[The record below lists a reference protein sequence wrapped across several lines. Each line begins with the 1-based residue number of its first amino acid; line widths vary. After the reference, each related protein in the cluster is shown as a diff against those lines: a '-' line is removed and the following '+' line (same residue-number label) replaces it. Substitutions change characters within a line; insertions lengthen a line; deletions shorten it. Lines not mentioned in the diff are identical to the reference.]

1 MKKLDELIAVLKR
14 WQVNISVYWGHIYLY
29 GGDIRAREHY
39 GSMLAA
45 RKHMAADF
53 ILKLA
58 ETDKDLAYAI
68 EERAAIREADELP
81 GDIRSAVL
89 CNFNESWVHF

>member
-1 MKKLDELIAVLKR
+1 
-14 WQVNISVYWGHIYLY
+14 
-29 GGDIRAREHY
+29 
-39 GSMLAA
+39 MLAA

-58 ETDKDLAYAI
+58 ETDKKLSEEI
-68 EERAAIREADELP
+68 EERAAIREADGLP

-89 CNFNESWVHF
+89 SNFNDNWVHF

>member
-1 MKKLDELIAVLKR
+1 MKKLDELIAVFAR
-14 WQVNISVYWGHIYLY
+14 WQVNVSVHWGHIYLK
-29 GGDIRAREHY
+29 GGDIRARDHY

-68 EERAAIREADELP
+68 EERAAIREADGLP

-89 CNFNESWVHF
+89 CNLNEGWVHF